1 MMPKE
6 LPQNAQEC
14 ASELTRD
21 YELILHNDD
30 VNTFDFVIRT
40 LMDVC
45 DHDSLQAEQCALIA
59 HHNGKCGVKRGSW
72 TELKD
77 KQQIMSDLGLMVDI
91 T

>member
-1 MMPKE
+1 MTKE
-6 LPQNAQEC
+6 LPQQGPEC
-14 ASELTRD
+14 ASQLTSEF
-21 YELILHNDD
+21 ELILHNDD
-30 VNTFDFVIRT
+30 VNTFEFVIRT

-45 DHDSLQAEQCALIA
+45 DHDQLQAEQCTLIT
-59 HHNGKCGVKRGSW
+59 HYNGKCGVKRGSW